1 MEISLLD
8 MGKTKKRNVRESII
22 AVLSREFPLSIKKIY
37 NKVKK
42 EYGLD
47 VTYQAVFKLVKEMV
61 DDKVIEKDNSEYK
74 LNMNWIKQLEDEITV
89 IKSKYVGENK
99 KSENSMQDRINDFIA
114 KMGPKLKTYLGKDKC
129 CIVTLSG
136 TGYYY
141 ALNTWKY
148 FSREGIDV
156 KFVNVDKSDMS
167 SGKQIKFNEE
177 DFSNRKVLIIDYGI
191 FSGTAY
197 KFLMNLI
204 I

>member
-1 MEISLLD
+1 
-8 MGKTKKRNVRESII
+8 
-22 AVLSREFPLSIKKIY
+22 
-37 NKVKK
+37 
-42 EYGLD
+42 
-47 VTYQAVFKLVKEMV
+47 
-61 DDKVIEKDNSEYK
+61 
-74 LNMNWIKQLEDEITV
+74 
-89 IKSKYVGENK
+89 
-99 KSENSMQDRINDFIA
+99 MQDRINDFIA

-204 I
+204 KNLKKKFKIIDIKFVADIDLTGLSDFSMIQTSSLNNPRII